1 MGYSGTH
8 PVRRAGGRL
17 ALDFLNTADWTAD
30 GAVAHEKLETLADLT
45 VWLRAVGLPDAG
57 APGSVAEIHAF
68 REQLRTLFT
77 SGHADPPD
85 VSNLIAAIAPVCAAP
100 ATPLP
105 SQPLL
110 TQVAYS
116 ALALLGD
123 ATERARIKMCPA
135 NDCGWLFLDE
145 TKNGRRKWCL
155 METCGNRAK
164 AARNYRKRQAGTT
177 QEK

>member
-30 GAVAHEKLETLADLT
+30 GTVAHEKLETLADLN
-45 VWLRAVGLPDAG
+45 VWLHAVGLPDAG
-57 APGSVAEIHAF
+57 APDTIAEVRAF
-68 REQLRTLFT
+68 RKTLRRLFM
-77 SGHADPPD
+77 SDHGAAPD
-85 VSNLIAAIAPVCAAP
+85 VSGLIAAIAPVCAAP

-123 ATERARIKMCPA
+123 VTEHARIKMCPA

-164 AARNYRKRQAGTT
+164 AARNYKKRQAGTA
-177 QEK
+177 QQA